1 MEPRRFAVAAVA
13 ALLVGGLPVVAAHGH
28 ETEVMGAEGSNVN
41 VAVEETKPQSYFS
54 FGQYP
59 GWIGAH
65 IALMILAWIIVMPVA
80 VALSTA
86 RSRYHLPAQL
96 LFHLVNGL
104 GVFTG
109 FIYNHTTPD
118 LYKNN
123 SHHPIGWVVNSFAV
137 VWTLTSLY
145 TAYSEYRFKRRTSSG
160 LPLAAQLQQEQ
171 EYSDQY
177 PGRWSRDSALGHS
190 RQNSSDSV
198 HQKEDGTEDV
208 PLGDGHTDDDYDDEA
223 PGKRVFLGNNRVDR
237 FVSRFVE
244 RLSTPHTSHFV
255 RFSQIFLEKIL
266 FLLGFLALSTGCVVY
281 GGIFRDQQIFSGL
294 AHFIKGG
301 IFFFYGLLTLG
312 RWMGAFTE
320 FGWAWNIRPSYPLVA
335 RWKTRIPSAEFTESF
350 VIWAY
355 GASNVFLEHLGG
367 WGKEW
372 SPTDLEHVSITILFF
387 GGGLLGMLIEAPWVR
402 KFMNMTVVMQKSR
415 DEELRRL
422 ASASRFVG
430 LADGAADKPATGQVW
445 EEPETYHFPF
455 NPMPAVV
462 IMALGLMMGM
472 HHQDSMVSTMMHSLW
487 GSLFTFFALARAVT
501 YITLWIKPST
511 SHYAA
516 RPPSELVAAY
526 CLTFGGLMFMMSA
539 HDTVSAIE
547 AFGLDAMTIFTIT
560 AGLSALVLAWEIV
573 CFAVKGWAVGRERV
587 AAGKALP

>member
-1 MEPRRFAVAAVA
+1 MQPQRFAVATAA
-13 ALLVGGLPVVAAHGH
+13 ALLVEVLPRVAAHGH
-28 ETEVMGAEGSNVN
+28 ETEDMGMKGSGMSDAAED
-41 VAVEETKPQSYFS
+41 ARPQSYFS
-54 FGQYP
+54 YGQYP
-59 GWIGAH
+59 GWIVAH
-65 IALMILAWIIVMPVA
+65 IALMLLAWTVLFPVA

-96 LFHLVNGL
+96 LFHLFNGL
-104 GVFTG
+104 GVFTA
-109 FIYNHTTPD
+109 FVYNHATPD
-118 LYKNN
+118 LYENN
-123 SHHPIGWVVNSFAV
+123 SHHPIGWVVSSFAV

-145 TAYSEYRFKRRTSSG
+145 TAYGEYRSKRRAPPG
-160 LPLAAQLQQEQ
+160 RPLAAQLQQTQ

-198 HQKEDGTEDV
+198 YQKEDDAEDE
-208 PLGDGHTDDDYDDEA
+208 PMHDGRSDEGYDGEE
-223 PGKRVFLGNNRVDR
+223 PEKRGFLGNNRVDR
-237 FVSRFVE
+237 FVSRCVK
-244 RLSTPHTSHFV
+244 RLSTPRASRTV
-255 RFSQIFLEKIL
+255 RFTQIFLEKIL
-266 FLLGFLALSTGCVVY
+266 FLLGFLSLSTGFVVY
-281 GGIFRDQQIFSGL
+281 GGVFRDREIFSGL

-350 VIWAY
+350 VIWGY

-372 SPTDLEHVSITILFF
+372 SPSDLEHVSITILFF
-387 GGGLLGMLIEAPWVR
+387 GGGLLGMLIEASWAK
-402 KFMNMTVVMQKSR
+402 KFMNTTVVVQKTR
-415 DEELRRL
+415 GEELGRL
-422 ASASRFVG
+422 TC
-430 LADGAADKPATGQVW
+430 GAADEPAEGQVW
-445 EEPETYHFPF
+445 EEPETYNFPF

-462 IMALGLMMGM
+462 IMALGMMMGM
-472 HHQDSMVSTMMHSLW
+472 HHQNSMVSTMMHSLW
-487 GSLFTFFALARAVT
+487 GSLFAAFALARAVT
-501 YITLWIKPST
+501 YITLWIKPPK
-511 SHYAA
+511 SHFAS

-539 HDTVSAIE
+539 HDTVGVIE

-560 AGLSALVLAWEIV
+560 AGLSAVVLAWEIV
-573 CFAVKGWAVGRERV
+573 CFAIKGWAVRMERAAVGR
-587 AAGKALP
+587 ALS